1 MRSFHINCCK
11 GGNRDESNTPRQD
24 TGADPKP
31 YGHDAGGAAIPAG
44 RQRLFT
50 TQATISRDIREL
62 RLVKVLSPSGI
73 YYYTQNSAAP
83 ADTLQLSGDS
93 VFMRSI
99 RSVDFAGNI
108 VVIKTHSAMASAVC
122 EAVDNSNRP
131 EILGTIAGENTIFVL
146 LKTEHFADEFCT
158 HLRELMKKNLSR

>member
-1 MRSFHINCCK
+1 MTMKATRHAKILELIQNHTVTTQEELQSLLEANGFY
-11 GGNRDESNTPRQD
+11 
-24 TGADPKP
+24 A
-31 YGHDAGGAAIPAG
+31 
-44 RQRLFT
+44 
-50 TQATISRDIREL
+50 TQATI

-73 YYYTQNSAAP
+73 YYYTQSNTAP

-99 RSVDFAGNI
+99 RSVDCAGNI

-122 EAVDNSNRP
+122 EAVDNSSRP

-146 LKTEHFADEFCT
+146 LKTEHFADEFCA
-158 HLRELMKKNLSR
+158 HLRELMKKNLTR

>member
-1 MRSFHINCCK
+1 MKATRHAKILELIQSHTVTTQEEMQSLLEGSGF
-11 GGNRDESNTPRQD
+11 
-24 TGADPKP
+24 
-31 YGHDAGGAAIPAG
+31 
-44 RQRLFT
+44 FT

>member
-1 MRSFHINCCK
+1 M
-11 GGNRDESNTPRQD
+11 
-24 TGADPKP
+24 
-31 YGHDAGGAAIPAG
+31 
-44 RQRLFT
+44 
-50 TQATISRDIREL
+50 
-62 RLVKVLSPSGI
+62 LSPSVI
-73 YYYTQNSAAP
+73 YYYTQSNTAP

-99 RSVDFAGNI
+99 RSVDCAGNI

-122 EAVDNSNRP
+122 EAVDNSSRP

-158 HLRELMKKNLSR
+158 HLRELMKKNLTR

>member
-1 MRSFHINCCK
+1 MTKKDRQKVVLDLIN
-11 GGNRDESNTPRQD
+11 EFEID
-24 TGADPKP
+24 TQEELTAKLNERG
-31 YGHDAGGAAIPAG
+31 IEV
-44 RQRLFT
+44 
-50 TQATISRDIREL
+50 TQATISRDIRDL

-73 YYYTQNSAAP
+73 YYYTQSNTAP

-99 RSVDFAGNI
+99 RSVDCAGNI

-122 EAVDNSNRP
+122 EAVDNSSRP

-158 HLRELMKKNLSR
+158 HLRELMKKNLTR

>member
-1 MRSFHINCCK
+1 MLKKDRHAKIL
-11 GGNRDESNTPRQD
+11 EIIRQNEID
-24 TGADPKP
+24 TQGELTQKLNEI
-31 YGHDAGGAAIPAG
+31 GVEV
-44 RQRLFT
+44 
-50 TQATISRDIREL
+50 TQATISRDIRDL

-73 YYYTQNSAAP
+73 YYYTQSNTAP

-99 RSVDFAGNI
+99 RSVDCAGNI

-146 LKTEHFADEFCT
+146 LKTEHFADEFCA

>member
-1 MRSFHINCCK
+1 MKATRHAKILELIQSHTVTTQEEMQSLLEGSGF
-11 GGNRDESNTPRQD
+11 
-24 TGADPKP
+24 
-31 YGHDAGGAAIPAG
+31 
-44 RQRLFT
+44 FT

-62 RLVKVLSPSGI
+62 RLVKVLSP
-73 YYYTQNSAAP
+73 SAAP

>member
-1 MRSFHINCCK
+1 MKATRHAKILELIQNHTVTTQEELQTLL
-11 GGNRDESNTPRQD
+11 ESC
-24 TGADPKP
+24 GFYA
-31 YGHDAGGAAIPAG
+31 
-44 RQRLFT
+44 

-62 RLVKVLSPSGI
+62 RLVKVLSPGGI
-73 YYYTQNSAAP
+73 YYYTQSTAP
-83 ADTLQLSGDS
+83 VDTLQLSGDS

-99 RSVDFAGNI
+99 RSVDGAGNI

-146 LKTEHFADEFCT
+146 LKTEHFADEFCN